1 MAIAS
6 LVSGILSLLCLFPA
20 AVLAIVL
27 GYVAGAKIRR
37 SGGAL
42 RGEGMARAGVNL
54 GIVGLIFAVLA
65 VIAIP
70 NLLRS
75 RMASGEASPVGTLRT
90 INTAEVTYA
99 STYPERGFS
108 VTLAQLGPPA
118 PNVQPGPE
126 AAGFIDS
133 VLASG
138 QKSGYRFTY
147 VPGPTDER
155 GFRETYAA
163 LADPVSPESG
173 HRHFF
178 TDETGVI
185 RAETDRP
192 AGPNSPPL
200 Q

>member
-75 RMASGEASPVGTLRT
+75 RMHPGEASPVGTLRT
-90 INTAEVTYA
+90 INTAEVTYFA
-99 STYPERGFS
+99 EYPTRGYS
-108 VTLAQLGPPA
+108 ATLAQLGPPA
-118 PNVQPGPE
+118 PNLQPGPE
-126 AAGFIDS
+126 AAGLIDP

-138 QKSGYRFTY
+138 QKSGYRFIY
-147 VPGPTDER
+147 VPGPRDEHWLIT
-155 GFRETYAA
+155 TYAVR
-163 LADPVSPESG
+163 ADSMTLESG
-173 HRHFF
+173 NRHFF
-178 TDETGVI
+178 TNQTGVI
-185 RAETDRP
+185 RSETGQP

-200 Q
+200 E